1 MLSRNSLDFERS
13 RQWPAQVQAD
23 LHQKIFFVAHPRGGD
38 SRSLR
43 IRRQLKYRSISVRP
57 ISWDILRRRQVIAV
71 TLLASNAVRETRS
84 RVLSNMELSSVGRSV
99 IGADSAPSSQNGG
112 NALASTAVKSK
123 LGRRGL
129 QLLSWLAPV
138 VLVVIWEWL
147 AQAGWLSP
155 QVLPAPSKVIR
166 TAFKLATTGTLLNDL
181 GVSLLRAAAGF
192 AIGTAVGGG
201 LGILVG
207 FSKIAEA
214 AIDRSV
220 QMIRAIPF
228 LAALPLVIVWLGVGE
243 TQKIF
248 LVALGVT
255 FPMYIN
261 TVLGIRQ
268 VDPKLLELGRVQ
280 GLSSIQLI
288 HRIILPG
295 ALPSI
300 LTGVRYAL
308 ATAWL
313 ALVVAETI
321 GAQSGIGFLAMDAR
335 EFLRTDVIVLTI
347 VIYAL
352 IGVAADGIARFLER
366 RFLAWHPNYGAAR

>member
-1 MLSRNSLDFERS
+1 M
-13 RQWPAQVQAD
+13 
-23 LHQKIFFVAHPRGGD
+23 
-38 SRSLR
+38 
-43 IRRQLKYRSISVRP
+43 
-57 ISWDILRRRQVIAV
+57 
-71 TLLASNAVRETRS
+71 SNLEQTV
-84 RVLSNMELSSVGRSV
+84 SSVAIDRPQRDDNSTL
-99 IGADSAPSSQNGG
+99 SQKVPFEI
-112 NALASTAVKSK
+112 S
-123 LGRRGL
+123 RRGL

-138 VLVVIWEWL
+138 VLVIVWESL
-147 AQAGWLSP
+147 AQGGFVSP
-155 QVLPAPSKVIR
+155 QILPAPSKVIK
-166 TAFKLATTGTLLNDL
+166 TAFKLTTTGSLLNDL
-181 GVSLLRAAAGF
+181 IVSLARAAAGF
-192 AIGTAVGGG
+192 AIGGAVGFV
-201 LGILVG
+201 LGTLVG
-207 FSKIAEA
+207 FSRVAEA

-228 LAALPLVIVWLGVGE
+228 LAAMPLVIVWLGVGE
-243 TQKIF
+243 AEKIF

-255 FPMYIN
+255 FPIYIN
-261 TVLGIRQ
+261 TTLGIRQ

-280 GLSSIQLI
+280 GLSTLELI
-288 HRIILPG
+288 RRIILPG

-335 EFLRTDVIVLTI
+335 EFLRTDVVVLTI

-366 RFLAWHPNYGAAR
+366 RLLAWHPNYGAAR

>member
-1 MLSRNSLDFERS
+1 M
-13 RQWPAQVQAD
+13 
-23 LHQKIFFVAHPRGGD
+23 
-38 SRSLR
+38 
-43 IRRQLKYRSISVRP
+43 
-57 ISWDILRRRQVIAV
+57 
-71 TLLASNAVRETRS
+71 SNI
-84 RVLSNMELSSVGRSV
+84 ELSQIERTV
-99 IGADSAPSSQNGG
+99 IGADGGLPSQSSDTS
-112 NALASTAVKSK
+112 LASASR
-123 LGRRGL
+123 LGARGL
-129 QLLSWLAPV
+129 LLLSWLAPV
-138 VLVVIWEWL
+138 LLVIVWEAL

-166 TAFKLATTGTLLNDL
+166 TAFKLVTTGTLLNDL

-192 AIGTAVGGG
+192 ALGAAVGAAF
-201 LGILVG
+201 GILVG
-207 FSKIAEA
+207 FSRIAEA
-214 AIDRSV
+214 TIDRSV

-228 LAALPLVIVWLGVGE
+228 LASLPLVIVWLGVGE
-243 TQKIF
+243 AEKIF

-255 FPMYIN
+255 FPIYIN

-288 HRIILPG
+288 SRIILPG

-335 EFLRTDVIVLTI
+335 EFLRTDVIILTI

-352 IGVAADGIARFLER
+352 IGIAADAIARLLER
-366 RFLAWHPNYGAAR
+366 RLLAWHPNYGAAR

>member
-1 MLSRNSLDFERS
+1 ML
-13 RQWPAQVQAD
+13 
-23 LHQKIFFVAHPRGGD
+23 
-38 SRSLR
+38 
-43 IRRQLKYRSISVRP
+43 
-57 ISWDILRRRQVIAV
+57 
-71 TLLASNAVRETRS
+71 
-84 RVLSNMELSSVGRSV
+84 
-99 IGADSAPSSQNGG
+99 
-112 NALASTAVKSK
+112 
-123 LGRRGL
+123 
-129 QLLSWLAPV
+129 LLSWLAPV
-138 VLVVIWEWL
+138 VLLIVWELL

-155 QVLPAPSKVIR
+155 QVLPAPSKVVR
-166 TAFKLATTGTLLNDL
+166 TAFKLATSGSLLNDL
-181 GVSLLRAAAGF
+181 GVSLLRATAGF
-192 AIGTAVGGG
+192 AIGGSVGFA

-207 FSKIAEA
+207 FSRIAEA
-214 AIDRSV
+214 AIDRSI

-243 TQKIF
+243 AQKVF
-248 LVALGVT
+248 LVALGVA
-255 FPMYIN
+255 FPIYIN
-261 TVLGIRQ
+261 TTLGIRQ

-280 GLSSIQLI
+280 GLGTLELI
-288 HRIILPG
+288 RRVILPG

-352 IGVAADGIARFLER
+352 IGFAADGIARALER
-366 RFLAWHPNYGAAR
+366 RLLAWHPNYGGAR

>member
-1 MLSRNSLDFERS
+1 
-13 RQWPAQVQAD
+13 
-23 LHQKIFFVAHPRGGD
+23 
-38 SRSLR
+38 
-43 IRRQLKYRSISVRP
+43 
-57 ISWDILRRRQVIAV
+57 
-71 TLLASNAVRETRS
+71 
-84 RVLSNMELSSVGRSV
+84 LSNLEQTVSSVALDRPQR
-99 IGADSAPSSQNGG
+99 ADSSALSQKVPFEI
-112 NALASTAVKSK
+112 S
-123 LGRRGL
+123 RRGL

-138 VLVVIWEWL
+138 VLLIVWEAM
-147 AQAGWLSP
+147 AQGGWVSP
-155 QVLPAPSKVIR
+155 QILPAPSKVIK
-166 TAFKLATTGTLLNDL
+166 TAFKLTTTGSLLNDL
-181 GVSLLRAAAGF
+181 IVSLARAAAGF
-192 AIGTAVGGG
+192 AIGGAVGFV
-201 LGILVG
+201 LGTLVG
-207 FSKIAEA
+207 FSRVAEA

-228 LAALPLVIVWLGVGE
+228 LAAMPLVIVWLGVGE
-243 TQKIF
+243 AEKIF

-255 FPMYIN
+255 FPIYIN
-261 TVLGIRQ
+261 TTLGIRQ

-280 GLSSIQLI
+280 GLSTLELI
-288 HRIILPG
+288 RRIILPG

-335 EFLRTDVIVLTI
+335 EFLRTDVVVLTI

-366 RFLAWHPNYGAAR
+366 RLLAWHPNYGAAR

>member
-1 MLSRNSLDFERS
+1 LSNLEQSVFPVEFDAVQRKDGAAASPRKPIELSR
-13 RQWPAQVQAD
+13 
-23 LHQKIFFVAHPRGGD
+23 
-38 SRSLR
+38 
-43 IRRQLKYRSISVRP
+43 RR
-57 ISWDILRRRQVIAV
+57 
-71 TLLASNAVRETRS
+71 
-84 RVLSNMELSSVGRSV
+84 
-99 IGADSAPSSQNGG
+99 
-112 NALASTAVKSK
+112 
-123 LGRRGL
+123 L

-138 VLVVIWEWL
+138 VLLVVWEVL

-155 QVLPAPSKVIR
+155 QVLPAPSKVAR
-166 TAFKLATTGTLLNDL
+166 TAFKLATTGSLLNDL
-181 GVSLLRAAAGF
+181 GISLLRAAAGF
-192 AIGTAVGGG
+192 AIGGGVGFA
-201 LGILVG
+201 LGTLVG
-207 FSKIAEA
+207 FSRIAEA

-243 TQKIF
+243 AEKIF

-255 FPMYIN
+255 FPIYIN
-261 TVLGIRQ
+261 TTLGIRQ
-268 VDPKLLELGRVQ
+268 VDPKLVELGRVQ
-280 GLSSIQLI
+280 GLGTLELI
-288 HRIILPG
+288 RRIILPG

-352 IGVAADGIARFLER
+352 IGVAADAIARLLER
-366 RFLAWHPNYGAAR
+366 RLLAWHPNYGGAR